1 MKKIIL
7 ASTICMF
14 LANSAWAELVQQFK
28 DPTFSGNGWS
38 TQELTIIQMEQS
50 AKATQASQQAAA
62 QASAQAAAAN
72 TPIAQFMSLFTSQVY
87 SQLATQLSNNLF
99 SSCTSSSGAA
109 IPGCTP
115 STSGTMNIN
124 PTTTISW
131 FKTVRDPNFGGQN
144 SVTLKVVNTADTAQN
159 TTVTVPIST
168 FAF

>member
-1 MKKIIL
+1 
-7 ASTICMF
+7 
-14 LANSAWAELVQQFK
+14 
-28 DPTFSGNGWS
+28 
-38 TQELTIIQMEQS
+38 MEQS
-50 AKATQASQQAAA
+50 AKATQDSRA
-62 QASAQAAAAN
+62 ASAQAAAAAAAAS

-115 STSGTMNIN
+115 STTGTMNIN

-131 FKTVRDPNFGGQN
+131 FKTVNDPTFGGQS
-144 SVTLKVVNTADTAQN
+144 SVTLRVVNSADTTQN